1 MVLIDFGLSYE
12 WNSNPREEMRTHGQ
26 QRVVGTAYYLAPEV
40 IAKDYDERC
49 DIWSLG
55 VILYMMVTGTPP
67 FDGQDDEQIMQ
78 AIQKR

>member
-1 MVLIDFGLSYE
+1 MHAS
-12 WNSNPREEMRTHGQ
+12 GQ

-67 FDGQDDEQIMQ
+67 FDG
-78 AIQKR
+78 